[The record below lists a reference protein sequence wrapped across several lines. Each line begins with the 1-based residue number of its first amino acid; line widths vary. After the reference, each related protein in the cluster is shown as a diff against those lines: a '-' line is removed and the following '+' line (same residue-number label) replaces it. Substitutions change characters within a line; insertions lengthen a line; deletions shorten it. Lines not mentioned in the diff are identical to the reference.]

1 MGSVTFCVLEHS
13 AVLGREAV
21 LSQGSGAERLA
32 GRASAA
38 LIVRSPE
45 AGVDQ
50 SAGCSFHGCCKQQ
63 CETSGDHG
71 EKQLFM
77 LVPTVSGQC

>member
-1 MGSVTFCVLEHS
+1 MFCVQ
-13 AVLGREAV
+13 EAV
-21 LSQGSGAERLA
+21 LSQGSGAEHLA
-32 GRASAA
+32 GRTSAA
-38 LIVRSPE
+38 LIVPSPE

-71 EKQLFM
+71 EDQLFR
-77 LVPTVSGQC
+77 LVPTVSDQC